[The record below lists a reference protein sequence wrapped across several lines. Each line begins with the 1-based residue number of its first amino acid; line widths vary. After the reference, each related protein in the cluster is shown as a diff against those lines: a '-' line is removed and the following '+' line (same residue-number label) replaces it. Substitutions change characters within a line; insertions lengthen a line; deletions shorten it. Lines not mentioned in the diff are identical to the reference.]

1 MNHLPLENL
10 IDERTSPG
18 AKPVAHK
25 PRRRRANR
33 RKGSTIVQAAIVLPV
48 VLMFLF
54 GILEYSRYVMLL
66 QVMTN
71 AAREGCRYAVMHTD
85 PVTINSTT
93 YGSAT
98 SNVTTIVNNSLG
110 GQTLSNQTINI
121 YASDALG
128 NSQGTWENASAGSFI
143 TVQITGNFVSILP
156 KFLGMS
162 STIPITAEAV
172 MRSEGN

>member
-1 MNHLPLENL
+1 MSAKTENTNRL
-10 IDERTSPG
+10 IGR
-18 AKPVAHK
+18 
-25 PRRRRANR
+25 PRARRGRDRA
-33 RKGSTIVQAAIVLPV
+33 GSTIVQAAIVLPI

-85 PVTINSTT
+85 SVTINTTT

-98 SNVTTIVNNSLG
+98 SNVDTIITNMLG
-110 GQTLSNQTINI
+110 GQTLSSQSIGI

-128 NSQGTWENASAGSFI
+128 NNVGTWEDAAAGQWI
-143 TVQITGNFVSILP
+143 TVKITGNFNSILP
-156 KFLGMS
+156 KLLGMS
-162 STIPITAEAV
+162 STIPITAEVV

>member
-1 MNHLPLENL
+1 MN
-10 IDERTSPG
+10 SPTKTN
-18 AKPVAHK
+18 AT
-25 PRRRRANR
+25 ANCDPTEGDPPAGGR
-33 RKGSTIVQAAIVLPV
+33 RKRRQGSTIVQVAIVLPV
-48 VLMFLF
+48 ILLFLF

-85 PVTINSTT
+85 PVVIGATT

-98 SNVTTIVNNSLG
+98 SNVTTIITNVLG
-110 GQTLSNQTINI
+110 GQTLSSQTINI

-128 NSQGTWENASAGSFI
+128 NNTGTWESAPAGQWI
-143 TVQITGNFVSILP
+143 TVQITGNFTSILP
-156 KFLGMS
+156 KLLFMPT
-162 STIPITAEAV
+162 TIPITAEVV